1 MAVRGERLDHRTC
14 SVVCGRWVSSAQ
26 YLVHR
31 WVMCGMDRVTGWPK
45 QGGSFLRIQLH
56 TVFQSEYVQ
65 KIFFISKCSETHC
78 QLIFGAKLTTILKIA
93 RNSTPGLRL
102 KSGWLVSFLGS
113 SWQLLSE
120 TKQKE
125 SLDERQAESQSHVG
139 GQVLDSQTA
148 NQFPP
153 PHPRSQ
159 TDQSPNEMATFA
171 ESNLNQLGV
180 IKSIQ
185 KCDQHKKS
193 LYHITSTLGIS
204 SCREISQPL
213 KDSMGVECRWNVK
226 FRNADL
232 LSM

>member
-14 SVVCGRWVSSAQ
+14 RWVSSAQ

-31 WVMCGMDRVTGWPK
+31 WVMCGMDILWPNE
-45 QGGSFLRIQLH
+45 GGSFLRIQLY
-56 TVFQSEYVQ
+56 TVVQSEYVQ
-65 KIFFISKCSETHC
+65 KIFFISKRSETHC

-185 KCDQHKKS
+185 TCLKS
-193 LYHITSTLGIS
+193 T
-204 SCREISQPL
+204 
-213 KDSMGVECRWNVK
+213 
-226 FRNADL
+226 
-232 LSM
+232 